1 MAYILINLL
10 FLINTDMPQTLL
22 CQRMGTSTFLRSA
35 CDSITRVHPRVS
47 LRGIVTVVILCVLL
61 CFLYLSFHLS
71 TYPLIGSHCSNSYI
85 SEQISWQSLF
95 FLFALSPTRP
105 VASSQTEAGA
115 VGGGGGVGTR
125 IWTGNYKKRKFGRP
139 KFSRLL
145 HSGFHPPG

>member
-1 MAYILINLL
+1 MLEDGY
-10 FLINTDMPQTLL
+10 FHFP
-22 CQRMGTSTFLRSA
+22 SF
-35 CDSITRVHPRVS
+35 S
-47 LRGIVTVVILCVLL
+47 LRLYNPCAPQSFSTRYCHCSHFVCVL

-125 IWTGNYKKRKFGRP
+125 IWTGNYKKRKFARP